1 MKPAS
6 HQNLLRAGMFGAA
19 LLVAGLSVPA
29 ATAQPG
35 AGQKKSLSSFKLITD
50 RNIFSPNRT
59 PSRPMTYQNT
69 STRTTSTRGESF
81 SLVGTIEYE
90 KGSFA
95 FFDGTSSDYRK
106 TLGMGGGIAGFNLT
120 NISHSKVTLIQGSN
134 AMEFKIGMLMK
145 RDDNE
150 EWYSSDPSDSS
161 GGRRFAPRSGGRTPT
176 SGRYSSGSRSSSG
189 GGSVTN
195 GEAHS
200 PGGTEGDPAVIV
212 VDGEQAVA
220 IPEVE
225 TQPPAAENNSEPAS
239 TTSSGPENDVL
250 RRLMQRREQEMNR

>member
-1 MKPAS
+1 
-6 HQNLLRAGMFGAA
+6 MFGTA
-19 LLVAGLSVPA
+19 LLVAALSVPV
-29 ATAQPG
+29 ATAQSG
-35 AGQKKSLSSFKLITD
+35 SGQKKSLSAFKLITD

-106 TLGMGGGIAGFNLT
+106 TLSLGGGIAGFNLT
-120 NISHSKVTLIQGSN
+120 NISHSKVTLLQGSN
-134 AMEFKIGMLMK
+134 TMEFKIGMLMK
-145 RDDNE
+145 RDDND

-176 SGRYSSGSRSSSG
+176 SGRYSSSGRFSSG
-189 GGSVTN
+189 RGNGGAPADRTAESETTGN
-195 GEAHS
+195 
-200 PGGTEGDPAVIV
+200 DPAVIV

>member
-1 MKPAS
+1 MKTAIHP
-6 HQNLLRAGMFGAA
+6 NLLKNGMFATA
-19 LLVAGLSVPA
+19 LLVAALSAPVA
-29 ATAQPG
+29 LAQS
-35 AGQKKSLSSFKLITD
+35 GQKTSLSSFKLITD

-59 PSRPMTYQNT
+59 PSRPMTYT
-69 STRTTSTRGESF
+69 RTRTTTTPTRGESF
-81 SLVGTIEYE
+81 SLIGTIEYE

-95 FFDGTSSDYRK
+95 FFDGTSGDYRK
-106 TLGMGGGIAGFNLT
+106 TLSLGGGIAGFHLT
-120 NISHSKVTLIQGSN
+120 NIHNSKVTLMQGSN
-134 AMEFKIGMLMK
+134 AMEFKVGMLMK

-150 EWYSSDPSDSS
+150 EWFPSDPNDANF
-161 GGRRFAPRSGGRTPT
+161 GGRRFAPRSTGGRTPT
-176 SGRYSSGSRSSSG
+176 SGRYSSGGRPSPG
-189 GGSVTN
+189 GGSATN

-200 PGGTEGDPAVIV
+200 PGETEGDPAVIV

-220 IPEVE
+220 VPEFE